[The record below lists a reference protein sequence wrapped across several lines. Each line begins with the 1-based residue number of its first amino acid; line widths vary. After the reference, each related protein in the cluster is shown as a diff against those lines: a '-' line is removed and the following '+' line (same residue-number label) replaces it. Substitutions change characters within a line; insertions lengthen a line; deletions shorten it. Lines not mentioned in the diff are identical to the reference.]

1 MAAPNCREQIDLY
14 AARINGGGMAEAQL
28 SETVVSFRLK
38 RAEEFARQW
47 RINARRLQSLANNP
61 QTPDSVRADA
71 LSEARSAAEIVGRR
85 AEEMAAFALARGF
98 SAWETD
104 PLVAPVVV
112 EIRAVENALTYAVE
126 ALGKG

>member
-71 LSEARSAAEIVGRR
+71 LSEARSAAEIVRRR

>member
-1 MAAPNCREQIDLY
+1 MGEGQVSD
-14 AARINGGGMAEAQL
+14 
-28 SETVVSFRLK
+28 TVVSFRLK

-47 RINARRLQSLANNP
+47 RVNAKRLQSLANNP

-85 AEEMAAFALARGF
+85 ADEMADFAKLRGF
-98 SAWETD
+98 SAWESD

-112 EIRAVENALTYAVE
+112 EIRAVENALAYAVE
-126 ALGKG
+126 TLGKV